1 MVSGRWLLIP
11 VVFSILIIP
20 GCLDRLFNNEVYLDV
35 TIESELDYDVMVII
49 EIEGDEIHRE
59 RAEGSTGGGVRPVS
73 STGYTLKRG
82 EIDLE
87 VVVEYLDGESM
98 YAWSEKYDLKRD
110 SEISIKVGKSGLD
123 VIVEEIDYEDP
134 PENNMAPALRNGG
147 YEILENESCLFKVE
161 YRDPDGDMPADHVLM
176 IWREVPFG
184 YRDNRTEV
192 FIYQLI
198 ENGTNDNGWMEFNVI
213 VEEFDEGDEFNF
225 AFSDG
230 FDIAIAEDDTP
241 FTDP

>member
-11 VVFSILIIP
+11 VVLSILIIP
-20 GCLDRLFNNEVYLDV
+20 GCLDRLFNNEVFLEV
-35 TIESELDYDVMVII
+35 TVESELDYDVMVIVLVN
-49 EIEGDEIHRE
+49 GDETHRE
-59 RAEGSTGGGVRPVS
+59 RAEGYPESGGRPVS
-73 STGYTLKRG
+73 STGYTMKKG
-82 EIDLE
+82 EVEIE

-98 YAWSEKYDLKRD
+98 YLWSDKYDLKKD
-110 SEISIKVGKSGLD
+110 SWISIKVGKSDLN
-123 VIVEEIDYEDP
+123 VIVEEIDLEDP

-147 YEILENESCLFKVE
+147 YEILENGSYLFKVE
-161 YRDPDGDMPADHVLM
+161 YKDPDGERPRENVLM

-184 YRDNRTEV
+184 YKDTRTEV
-192 FIYQLI
+192 FIHQLI
-198 ENGTNDNGWMEFNVI
+198 QNGTNENGWMEFIVT

-230 FDIAIAEDDTP
+230 HDIAIAEDDTP